1 MFSPEGVV
9 SDSEEEKG
17 PEAVAQQNTTSAW
30 SSKHKQSNEQGGY
43 SSEASSERGE
53 SEHVQLEH
61 KLMRYNR
68 KRENRDQA
76 DSHDLKVH
84 IYYYNLQNDLQ
95 PN

>member
-30 SSKHKQSNEQGGY
+30 SSKHKQSHEQGGY

-53 SEHVQLEH
+53 SEC
-61 KLMRYNR
+61 
-68 KRENRDQA
+68 
-76 DSHDLKVH
+76 S
-84 IYYYNLQNDLQ
+84 
-95 PN
+95 